1 MFHFKFPKGFYSP
14 LIILAVV
21 FLLGLTGVFKPVRKL
36 AEKKL
41 IIPIRQKIFDW
52 RRFAKKDLDGCV
64 VGGEKEITEL
74 KTKVA
79 SLEEENRQQKRLL
92 SSPLPKTWQF
102 QTVKVIGTENETL
115 TINAGSEDN
124 LKEGMVVILGDTYL
138 GRIYRVSASMSVV
151 HLPTFLDE
159 KLAVGII
166 SEKSRLFVGRGLLT
180 GWGEGGMKIK
190 QIILSENVSTG
201 DIVQTDVLGTNLV
214 VGVIGEIIEKKGE
227 MFKSALVKRQY
238 NPKELGTVFLVK
250 K

>member
-1 MFHFKFPKGFYSP
+1 MKIPKNFYSP
-14 LIILAVV
+14 LIILLVI
-21 FLLGLTGVFKPVRKL
+21 FLLGLLGALKPIRKL

-41 IIPIRQKIFDW
+41 IIPIRQKFFDW
-52 RRFAKKDLDGCV
+52 RLSDKKNLGDCALV
-64 VGGEKEITEL
+64 GEKEITEL
-74 KTKVA
+74 KTKIA

-124 LKEGMVVILGDTYL
+124 LKEGMVVVLGDTYL
-138 GRIYRVSASMSVV
+138 GRIYKASQSMSVV
-151 HLPTFLDE
+151 LLPTFLDE
-159 KLAVGII
+159 KLAVSII
-166 SEKSRLFVGRGLLT
+166 SEKNRLLVGRGLLT
-180 GWGEGGMKIK
+180 GRGEGGMKID
-190 QIILSENVSTG
+190 QIILSENVSAG

-214 VGVIGEIIEKKGE
+214 IGVIGEIIEKKGE

-238 NPKELGTVFLVK
+238 NPRELGTVFLVK

>member
-1 MFHFKFPKGFYSP
+1 MKIPKKFYSP
-14 LIILAVV
+14 LIVLLII
-21 FLLGLTGVFKPVRKL
+21 FLLGLTGVLKPIRKL

-41 IIPIRQKIFDW
+41 IIPVRQVIFDW
-52 RRFAKKDLDGCV
+52 RKCPTVRTS
-64 VGGEKEITEL
+64 EKETTEL
-74 KTKVA
+74 KTKIA

-102 QTVKVIGTENETL
+102 QTVKVIWTENETL

-138 GRIYRVSASMSVV
+138 GRIYKASELMSVV
-151 HLPTFLDE
+151 LLPTFLDE
-159 KLAVGII
+159 KLAVSII
-166 SEKSRLFVGRGLLT
+166 SEKNRLLVGRGLLT
-180 GWGEGGMKIK
+180 GRGEGGMKID
-190 QIILSENVSTG
+190 QIILSENVSAG

-214 VGVIGEIIEKKGE
+214 IGVIGEIIEKKGE

-238 NPKELGTVFLVK
+238 NPRELGTVFLVK